1 MKVILKKAVV
11 VVTIGMMAMLQSC
24 SSNDDLDGYTP
35 TNFNVGG
42 KVEKGP
48 FVRGTAIQMQPLDA
62 DLDETG
68 ESFTSTITDNEGT
81 FTFGSKLLK
90 SPYVKLSAS
99 GYYFNEVTGELSK
112 GTLALNAVAN
122 LQNAADV
129 NLNILSHLKYQ
140 RVMDLVSKDGKS
152 FKEANNQAQEEVL
165 KTFGLEKYAKTD
177 VNHFSITSGTDEA
190 AALIAVSSLI
200 LYNRSEA
207 QITEYLSQLS
217 EEFAEDGNFSETTK
231 LQIRKDM
238 FSLES
243 KLPQIAENIKKRYQ
257 EMGKEV
263 AVKNLIY
270 YFDWD
275 GDGTA
280 GNEIAPEN
288 HPVSLEAN
296 NINVPM
302 EGGSYEVKVNT
313 TVPVY
318 LERPS
323 ISGDDISNLTP
334 VWGMEIYETG
344 SGSEP
349 SINYTKELNNNILK
363 VVVKAA
369 SFRKEQTAS
378 IPLYDGMGNVV
389 ASLSLTQQANPNA
402 EIIVP
407 RLGSEGI
414 SLVSDFMRSLSE
426 AVTLEAGINYCYTK
440 IINNPRLVAPSLVA
454 PISSSE
460 PNIRNCWI
468 DSYQALNMIA
478 RLYRADAM
486 YRAVYSPYLNVYR
499 DLCYYQL
506 LTWWGGVVVIPNTGF
521 DGYVDSYV
529 SRTSESG
536 ILQMLEEELLDAIK
550 DLDEKKCVA
559 FAINANDALFV
570 SKDVAR
576 ILLAKVYMY
585 QQKWAAASELLQQVV
600 DKNIYSMEKVPTKY
614 TSENKD
620 LILALNFS
628 NGSRASR
635 VNVDGSPEDVVP
647 IMTTTDVKLL
657 YAECEIHLGNNAKA
671 SKYISEVGNINGIS
685 GTNVSVEGIKQL
697 RKSLKLQDYFAFLK
711 RNGLAM
717 KELGLEKYQ
726 LLLPI
731 PQNEINANPNLTQ
744 NPGY

>member
-140 RVMDLVSKDGKS
+140 RVMDLVAKDGKL
-152 FKEANNQAQEEVL
+152 FKEANKQAQEEVL

-288 HPVSLEAN
+288 HPVSLETN

-323 ISGDDISNLTP
+323 ISGDDIIDNLTP

-349 SINYTKELNNNILK
+349 CINYTKDLNNNILK

-369 SFRKEQTAS
+369 SFRKEQAVS
-378 IPLYDGMGNVV
+378 IPLYDGMGNEV
-389 ASLSLTQQANPNA
+389 ARLNLTQQANPNA

-407 RLGSEGI
+407 RLGSDGI
-414 SLVSDFMRSLSE
+414 RCVSEFTKSLAK
-426 AVTLEAGINYCYTK
+426 AVTLEAQMNYRYTK
-440 IINNPRLVAPSLVA
+440 IINDPNFVA
-454 PISSSE
+454 PIRCNE
-460 PNIRNCWI
+460 QNIHNCWI
-468 DSYQALNMIA
+468 NSYQALNMIA
-478 RLYRADAM
+478 RMYKADAM

-499 DLCYYQL
+499 DLCYYQML
-506 LTWWGGVVVIPNTGF
+506 IWWGGVVVMPNAGF
-521 DGYVDSYV
+521 EGYADSYV
-529 SRTSESG
+529 PRTSESS
-536 ILQMLEEELLDAIK
+536 ILQMLEEELVDAIRN
-550 DLDEKKCVA
+550 LDEKKCVA
-559 FAINANDALFV
+559 FATNANDALFV

-585 QQKWAAASELLQQVV
+585 QQKWAAASNLLQQVV

-614 TSENKD
+614 TSESKD
-620 LILALNFS
+620 LILALKVGNE
-628 NGSRASR
+628 SRASR
-635 VNVDGSPEDVVP
+635 VNVDGSPEEVVP

-731 PQNEINANPNLTQ
+731 PQDEINANPSLNQ

>member
-140 RVMDLVSKDGKS
+140 RVMDLVAKDGKS

-275 GDGTA
+275 GDGTT

-323 ISGDDISNLTP
+323 FSEIENYPSVSVSGM
-334 VWGMEIYETG
+334 GIYETG

-369 SFRKEQTAS
+369 SFRKEQAVS

-426 AVTLEAGINYCYTK
+426 AVTLEAGINYRYTK
-440 IINNPRLVAPSLVA
+440 IINDPRFVA
-454 PISSSE
+454 PIRSSE
-460 PNIRNCWI
+460 PNIHNCWI

-499 DLCYYQL
+499 DLCYYQML
-506 LTWWGGVVVIPNTGF
+506 IWWGGVVVMPNAGF
-521 DGYVDSYV
+521 EGYADSYV
-529 SRTSESG
+529 SRTSESS
-536 ILQMLEEELLDAIK
+536 ILQMLEEELIEAIRN
-550 DLDEKKCVA
+550 LDEKKCVA
-559 FAINANDALFV
+559 FATNANDALFV

-585 QQKWAAASELLQQVV
+585 QQKWAAASDLLQKVV
-600 DKNIYSMEKVPTKY
+600 DKSIYPIEKVLTKY

-620 LILALNFS
+620 LILALKFGI
-628 NGSRASR
+628 GSRASR
-635 VNVDGSPEDVVP
+635 VNVDGSPEEVVP
-647 IMTTTDVKLL
+647 IMTTTDVMLL

-685 GTNVSVEGIKQL
+685 GTTVSVEGIKQL

-731 PQNEINANPNLTQ
+731 PQNELMVNPNLTQ

>member
-62 DLDETG
+62 DLDEIG

-122 LQNAADV
+122 LQNVADV
-129 NLNILSHLKYQ
+129 NLNILAHLKYQ
-140 RVMDLVSKDGKS
+140 RVMDLVAKDGKS

-280 GNEIAPEN
+280 GNEIAPGN
-288 HPVSLEAN
+288 HPVSLETN

-323 ISGDDISNLTP
+323 FSEIENYPSVSVSGT
-334 VWGMEIYETG
+334 EIYETG
-344 SGSEP
+344 SGNEP
-349 SINYTKELNNNILK
+349 CINYTKELNNNILK

-369 SFRKEQTAS
+369 SFRKEQAVS
-378 IPLYDGMGNVV
+378 IPLYDGMGNEV
-389 ASLSLTQQANPNA
+389 ACLNLTQQANPNA

-407 RLGSEGI
+407 RLGSVGI
-414 SLVSDFMRSLSE
+414 SLVSDFMSSLSE
-426 AVTLEAGINYCYTK
+426 AVNLEAGMNYRYTK
-440 IINNPRLVAPSLVA
+440 IINDFRFVA

-460 PNIRNCWI
+460 PNIRKCWN

-499 DLCYYQL
+499 DLCYYQML
-506 LTWWGGVVVIPNTGF
+506 IWWGGVVVMPNAGF
-521 DGYVDSYV
+521 EGYADSYV
-529 SRTSESG
+529 PRTSESS
-536 ILQMLEEELLDAIK
+536 ILQMLEEELVEAIRN
-550 DLDEKKCVA
+550 LDEKKCVA
-559 FAINANDALFV
+559 FATNANDALFV

-585 QQKWAAASELLQQVV
+585 QQKWAAASNLLQQVV

-614 TSENKD
+614 TSESKD
-620 LILALNFS
+620 LILALKVGNE
-628 NGSRASR
+628 SRASR
-635 VNVDGSPEDVVP
+635 VNVDGSPEEVVP

-657 YAECEIHLGNNAKA
+657 YAECEIHLGNNAKS
-671 SKYISEVGNINGIS
+671 SKYISEVDNVNGIS
-685 GTNVSVEGIKQL
+685 GTSVSVEGIKQL

-731 PQNEINANPNLTQ
+731 PQNGIDMNPNLTQ

>member
-1 MKVILKKAVV
+1 MKVFLKKAVV

-140 RVMDLVSKDGKS
+140 RVMDLVAKDGKS

-288 HPVSLEAN
+288 HPVSLETN

-323 ISGDDISNLTP
+323 IPGDDIYDNSTSVL
-334 VWGMEIYETG
+334 GMKIYETG

-349 SINYTKELNNNILK
+349 CINYSKELNNNILK

-369 SFRKEQTAS
+369 SFRKEQAVS

-389 ASLSLTQQANPNA
+389 ARLNLTQQANPNA

-407 RLGSEGI
+407 RLGSDGI

-440 IINNPRLVAPSLVA
+440 IINNPRLVAP
-454 PISSSE
+454 ISSFNENLINYWSNE
-460 PNIRNCWI
+460 Y
-468 DSYQALNMIA
+468 SSLNLIA
-478 RLYRADAM
+478 YLYRADSM

-499 DLCYYQL
+499 DMCYYQML
-506 LTWWGGVVVIPNTGF
+506 IWWGGVVVVPNAGF
-521 DGYVDSYV
+521 ESYADP
-529 SRTSESG
+529 SRTSESS
-536 ILQMLEEELLDAIK
+536 ILQMLEEELVEAIRN
-550 DLDEKKCVA
+550 LDEKKCVA
-559 FAINANDALFV
+559 FATNANDALFV

-585 QQKWAAASELLQQVV
+585 QQKWAAASNLLQKVV
-600 DKNIYSMEKVPTKY
+600 DKSIYPIEKVPTKY

-620 LILALNFS
+620 LILALMVGNE
-628 NGSRASR
+628 SRASR
-635 VNVDGSPEDVVP
+635 VYVDGSPEDVVP

-671 SKYISEVGNINGIS
+671 SKYISEVDNVNGIS
-685 GTNVSVEGIKQL
+685 GTSVSVEGINQL

-711 RNGLAM
+711 RNGLAI

-731 PQNEINANPNLTQ
+731 PQNEINMNPNMTQ

>member
-140 RVMDLVSKDGKS
+140 RVMDLVAKDGKS
-152 FKEANNQAQEEVL
+152 FKEANNKAQEEVL

-275 GDGTA
+275 GDGIA

-288 HPVSLEAN
+288 HPVSLETN

-323 ISGDDISNLTP
+323 FSEIENYPSVSVSGT
-334 VWGMEIYETG
+334 EIYETG
-344 SGSEP
+344 SGNEP
-349 SINYTKELNNNILK
+349 CINYTKELNNNILK

-369 SFRKEQTAS
+369 SFRKEQAVS
-378 IPLYDGMGNVV
+378 IPLYDGMGNEV
-389 ASLSLTQQANPNA
+389 ACLNLTQQANPNA

-407 RLGSEGI
+407 RLGSVGI

-426 AVTLEAGINYCYTK
+426 AVTREAGMNYRYTK
-440 IINNPRLVAPSLVA
+440 IINDPRFVA
-454 PISSSE
+454 PIRSSE
-460 PNIRNCWI
+460 TNIHNCWI

-559 FAINANDALFV
+559 FATNANDALFV

-585 QQKWAAASELLQQVV
+585 QQKWAAASNLLQQVV

-620 LILALNFS
+620 LILALKFGI
-628 NGSRASR
+628 GSRASR
-635 VNVDGSPEDVVP
+635 VNVDGSPEEVVP

-731 PQNEINANPNLTQ
+731 PENEIMANPNLTQ

>member
-140 RVMDLVSKDGKS
+140 RVMDLVAKDGKS

-270 YFDWD
+270 FFDWD

-288 HPVSLEAN
+288 HPVSLETN

-323 ISGDDISNLTP
+323 IPGDDIYDNSTSVL
-334 VWGMEIYETG
+334 GMKIYETG

-349 SINYTKELNNNILK
+349 CINNSKELNNNILK

-369 SFRKEQTAS
+369 SFRKEQAVS

-389 ASLSLTQQANPNA
+389 ARLNLTQQANPNA

-407 RLGSEGI
+407 RLGSDGI
-414 SLVSDFMRSLSE
+414 SCVSEFMKSLAN
-426 AVTLEAGINYCYTK
+426 AVTLEAQMNYRYTK
-440 IINNPRLVAPSLVA
+440 IINDPSFVA
-454 PISSSE
+454 PIRSSE
-460 PNIRNCWI
+460 SNIHNCYI
-468 DSYQALNMIA
+468 NSYQALNMIA

-499 DLCYYQL
+499 DMCYYQML
-506 LTWWGGVVVIPNTGF
+506 IWWGGVVVVPNAGF
-521 DGYVDSYV
+521 EGYADSYV
-529 SRTSESG
+529 PRTSESS
-536 ILQMLEEELLDAIK
+536 ILQMLEEELVEAIRN
-550 DLDEKKCVA
+550 LDEKKCVA
-559 FAINANDALFV
+559 FATNANDALFV

-585 QQKWAAASELLQQVV
+585 QQKWAAASNLLQQVV

-620 LILALNFS
+620 LILALKVGNE
-628 NGSRASR
+628 SRDSR
-635 VNVDGSPEDVVP
+635 VNVDGSPEKVVP

-671 SKYISEVGNINGIS
+671 SKYISEVDNVNGIS
-685 GTNVSVEGIKQL
+685 GTSVSVEGIKQL

-731 PQNEINANPNLTQ
+731 PQDEINANPSLNQ

>member
-140 RVMDLVSKDGKS
+140 RVMDLVAKDSKS

-288 HPVSLEAN
+288 HPVSLETN

-323 ISGDDISNLTP
+323 FSEIENYPSVSVSGT
-334 VWGMEIYETG
+334 EIYETG
-344 SGSEP
+344 SGNEP
-349 SINYTKELNNNILK
+349 CINYTKELNNNILK

-369 SFRKEQTAS
+369 SFRKEQAVS
-378 IPLYDGMGNVV
+378 IPLYDGMGNEV
-389 ASLSLTQQANPNA
+389 ARLNLTQQANPNA

-414 SLVSDFMRSLSE
+414 RCVSEFTKSLAK
-426 AVTLEAGINYCYTK
+426 AVTLEAQMNYRYTK
-440 IINNPRLVAPSLVA
+440 IINDPNFVA
-454 PISSSE
+454 PIRCNE
-460 PNIRNCWI
+460 QNIHNCWI
-468 DSYQALNMIA
+468 NSYQALNMIA
-478 RLYRADAM
+478 RMYKADAM

-499 DLCYYQL
+499 DLCYYQML
-506 LTWWGGVVVIPNTGF
+506 IWWGGVVVMPNAGF
-521 DGYVDSYV
+521 EGYADSYV
-529 SRTSESG
+529 PRTSESS
-536 ILQMLEEELLDAIK
+536 ILQMLEEELVDAIK
-550 DLDEKKCVA
+550 DLDEKKSVA
-559 FAINANDALFV
+559 FATNANDALFV

-585 QQKWAAASELLQQVV
+585 QQKWAAASNLLQQVV
-600 DKNIYSMEKVPTKY
+600 DKNIYSMEKVTTKY

-620 LILALNFS
+620 LILALKFG
-628 NGSRASR
+628 NGSRVSR

-717 KELGLEKYQ
+717 KKLGLEKYQ

-731 PQNEINANPNLTQ
+731 PENEIMANPNLTQ

>member
-62 DLDETG
+62 ELDETG

-140 RVMDLVSKDGKS
+140 RVMDLVAKDGKS

-288 HPVSLEAN
+288 HPVRLETN

-323 ISGDDISNLTP
+323 IPGDDIYDNSTS
-334 VWGMEIYETG
+334 VSGMEIYETG
-344 SGSEP
+344 SELC
-349 SINYTKELNNNILK
+349 INYTKELNNNILK

-369 SFRKEQTAS
+369 SFRKEQAVS

-389 ASLSLTQQANPNA
+389 ASLNLTQQANPNA

-407 RLGSEGI
+407 RLGSDGI
-414 SLVSDFMRSLSE
+414 RLVSGLMERLAN
-426 AVTLEAGINYCYTK
+426 AVTLEAQMNYRYTK
-440 IINNPRLVAPSLVA
+440 IINDPHFVA

-460 PNIRNCWI
+460 PNINNCWRY
-468 DSYQALNMIA
+468 SYQALNRIA
-478 RLYRADAM
+478 MLYRADAM

-499 DLCYYQL
+499 DLCYYQML
-506 LTWWGGVVVIPNTGF
+506 IWWGGVVVVPNAGF
-521 DGYVDSYV
+521 ESYADP
-529 SRTSESG
+529 SRTSESS
-536 ILQMLEEELLDAIK
+536 ILQMLEEELVEAIRN
-550 DLDEKKCVA
+550 LDEKKCVA
-559 FAINANDALFV
+559 FATNANDALFV

-585 QQKWAAASELLQQVV
+585 QQKWAAASNLLQKVV
-600 DKNIYSMEKVPTKY
+600 DKSIYPIEKVPTKY

-620 LILALNFS
+620 LILALMVGNE
-628 NGSRASR
+628 SRASR
-635 VNVDGSPEDVVP
+635 VYVDGSPEDVVP

-671 SKYISEVGNINGIS
+671 SKYISEVDNVNGIS
-685 GTNVSVEGIKQL
+685 GTSVSVEGIKQL

-711 RNGLAM
+711 RNGLAI

-731 PQNEINANPNLTQ
+731 PQNEINMNPNMTQ

>member
-1 MKVILKKAVV
+1 
-11 VVTIGMMAMLQSC
+11 
-24 SSNDDLDGYTP
+24 
-35 TNFNVGG
+35 
-42 KVEKGP
+42 
-48 FVRGTAIQMQPLDA
+48 MQPLDA

-140 RVMDLVSKDGKS
+140 RVMDLVAKDGKS

-288 HPVSLEAN
+288 HPVSLETN

-323 ISGDDISNLTP
+323 IPSDDKYDNLTSVP
-334 VWGMEIYETG
+334 GMGIYETG

-349 SINYTKELNNNILK
+349 CINYTKELNNNILK

-369 SFRKEQTAS
+369 SFRKEQAVS

-389 ASLSLTQQANPNA
+389 ASLNLTQQANPNA
-402 EIIVP
+402 GIIVP
-407 RLGSEGI
+407 RLGSDGI
-414 SLVSDFMRSLSE
+414 SCVFGFMESLAN
-426 AVTLEAGINYCYTK
+426 AVTLEAQMNYRYTK
-440 IINNPRLVAPSLVA
+440 IINDPSFVA
-454 PISSSE
+454 PIRSSE
-460 PNIRNCWI
+460 SNIHDCWI
-468 DSYQALNMIA
+468 NSYQALNRIA
-478 RLYRADAM
+478 SLYRADAM

-499 DLCYYQL
+499 DLCYYQML
-506 LTWWGGVVVIPNTGF
+506 IWWGGVVVMPNAGF
-521 DGYVDSYV
+521 GSYADP
-529 SRTSESG
+529 SRTSESS
-536 ILQMLEEELLDAIK
+536 ILQMLEEELVEAIRN
-550 DLDEKKCVA
+550 LDEKKCVA
-559 FAINANDALFV
+559 FATNANDALFV

-585 QQKWAAASELLQQVV
+585 QQKWAAASDLLQKVV

-614 TSENKD
+614 TSESKD
-620 LILALNFS
+620 LILALMFGI
-628 NGSRASR
+628 GSRASR
-635 VNVDGSPEDVVP
+635 VNVDGSPEEVVP

-657 YAECEIHLGNNAKA
+657 YAECQIHLGNNAKA
-671 SKYISEVGNINGIS
+671 SKYISEVSNINGIS

-731 PQNEINANPNLTQ
+731 PQNEIDMNPNFTQ

>member
-140 RVMDLVSKDGKS
+140 RVMDLVAKDGKS

-243 KLPQIAENIKKRYQ
+243 KLPQIAENTKKRYQ

-270 YFDWD
+270 FFDWD

-288 HPVSLEAN
+288 HPVSLETN

-323 ISGDDISNLTP
+323 ISEIENYPSVSVSGT
-334 VWGMEIYETG
+334 EIYETG
-344 SGSEP
+344 SGNEP
-349 SINYTKELNNNILK
+349 CINYTKELNNNILK

-369 SFRKEQTAS
+369 SFRKEQAVS
-378 IPLYDGMGNVV
+378 IPLYDGMGNEV
-389 ASLSLTQQANPNA
+389 ACLNLTQQANPNA

-407 RLGSEGI
+407 RLGSVGI

-426 AVTLEAGINYCYTK
+426 AVTLEAGMNYRYTK
-440 IINNPRLVAPSLVA
+440 IINDSRFVA
-454 PISSSE
+454 PIRSSE
-460 PNIRNCWI
+460 PNIHNCWI
-468 DSYQALNMIA
+468 NSYQALNMIA
-478 RLYRADAM
+478 RLYRVDSM

-499 DLCYYQL
+499 DLCYYQM
-506 LTWWGGVVVIPNTGF
+506 LTWWGGVVVIPNIGF

-559 FAINANDALFV
+559 FATNANDALFV

-585 QQKWAAASELLQQVV
+585 QQKWAAASNLLQQVV

-620 LILALNFS
+620 LILALKFGI
-628 NGSRASR
+628 GSRASR
-635 VNVDGSPEDVVP
+635 VNVDGSPEEVVP

-731 PQNEINANPNLTQ
+731 PQNELMGNSNLNQ

>member
-140 RVMDLVSKDGKS
+140 RVMDLVAKDGKS

-288 HPVSLEAN
+288 HPVSLETN

-323 ISGDDISNLTP
+323 FSEIENYPSVSVSGT
-334 VWGMEIYETG
+334 EIYETG
-344 SGSEP
+344 SGSVP
-349 SINYTKELNNNILK
+349 SINYTKELKNNILK

-369 SFRKEQTAS
+369 SFRKEQAVS

-389 ASLSLTQQANPNA
+389 ARLNLTQQANPNA

-407 RLGSEGI
+407 RLGSDGI
-414 SLVSDFMRSLSE
+414 SCVSEFMKSLSD
-426 AVTLEAGINYCYTK
+426 AVTVEAQMNYRYTK
-440 IINNPRLVAPSLVA
+440 IINDSRFVA
-454 PISSSE
+454 PIRSSE
-460 PNIRNCWI
+460 PNIHNCWI
-468 DSYQALNMIA
+468 NSYQALNMIA

-499 DLCYYQL
+499 DMCYYQML
-506 LTWWGGVVVIPNTGF
+506 IWWGGVVVVPNAGF
-521 DGYVDSYV
+521 ESYADP
-529 SRTSESG
+529 SRTSESS
-536 ILQMLEEELLDAIK
+536 ILQMLEEELVEAIRN
-550 DLDEKKCVA
+550 LDEKKCVA
-559 FAINANDALFV
+559 FATNANDALFV

-585 QQKWAAASELLQQVV
+585 QQKWAAASNLLQKVV
-600 DKNIYSMEKVPTKY
+600 DKSIYPIEKVPTKY

-620 LILALNFS
+620 LILALMVGNE
-628 NGSRASR
+628 SRASR
-635 VNVDGSPEDVVP
+635 VYVDGSPEDVVP

-671 SKYISEVGNINGIS
+671 SKYISEVDNVNGIS
-685 GTNVSVEGIKQL
+685 GTSVSVEGIKQL

-711 RNGLAM
+711 RNGLAI

-731 PQNEINANPNLTQ
+731 PENAIDMNPNLTQ

>member
-62 DLDETG
+62 ELDETG

-140 RVMDLVSKDGKS
+140 RVMDLVAKDGKS

-288 HPVSLEAN
+288 HPVRLETN

-323 ISGDDISNLTP
+323 IPGDDIYDNSTS
-334 VWGMEIYETG
+334 VSGMEIYETG
-344 SGSEP
+344 SEP
-349 SINYTKELNNNILK
+349 CINYTKELNNNILK

-369 SFRKEQTAS
+369 SFRKEQAVS

-389 ASLSLTQQANPNA
+389 ASLNLTQQANPNA

-407 RLGSEGI
+407 RLGSDGI
-414 SLVSDFMRSLSE
+414 RLVSGLMERLAN
-426 AVTLEAGINYCYTK
+426 AVTLEAQMNYRYTK
-440 IINNPRLVAPSLVA
+440 IINDPHFVA

-460 PNIRNCWI
+460 PNINNCWRY
-468 DSYQALNMIA
+468 SYQALNRIA
-478 RLYRADAM
+478 MLYRADAM

-499 DLCYYQL
+499 DLCYYQML
-506 LTWWGGVVVIPNTGF
+506 IWWGGVVVVPNAGF
-521 DGYVDSYV
+521 ESYADP
-529 SRTSESG
+529 SRTSESS
-536 ILQMLEEELLDAIK
+536 ILQMLEEELVEAIRN
-550 DLDEKKCVA
+550 LDEKKCVA
-559 FAINANDALFV
+559 FATNANDALFV

-585 QQKWAAASELLQQVV
+585 QQKWAAASNLLQKVV
-600 DKNIYSMEKVPTKY
+600 DKSIYPIEKVPTKY

-620 LILALNFS
+620 LILALMVGNE
-628 NGSRASR
+628 SRASR
-635 VNVDGSPEDVVP
+635 VYVDGSPEDVVP

-731 PQNEINANPNLTQ
+731 PQNGIDMNPNLTQ

>member
-140 RVMDLVSKDGKS
+140 RVMDLVAKDSKS

-165 KTFGLEKYAKTD
+165 KTFDLEKYAKTD

-288 HPVSLEAN
+288 HPVSLETN

-323 ISGDDISNLTP
+323 FSEIENYPSVSVSRT
-334 VWGMEIYETG
+334 EIYETG
-344 SGSEP
+344 SGNEP
-349 SINYTKELNNNILK
+349 CINYTKELNNNILK

-369 SFRKEQTAS
+369 SFRKEQAVS
-378 IPLYDGMGNVV
+378 IPLYDGMGNEV
-389 ASLSLTQQANPNA
+389 ARLNLTQQANPNA

-414 SLVSDFMRSLSE
+414 RCVSEFTKSLAK
-426 AVTLEAGINYCYTK
+426 AVTLEAQMNYRYTK
-440 IINNPRLVAPSLVA
+440 IINDPNFVA
-454 PISSSE
+454 PIRCNE
-460 PNIRNCWI
+460 QNIHNCWI
-468 DSYQALNMIA
+468 NSYQALNMIA
-478 RLYRADAM
+478 RMYKADAM

-499 DLCYYQL
+499 DLCYYQML
-506 LTWWGGVVVIPNTGF
+506 IWWGGVVVMPNAGF
-521 DGYVDSYV
+521 EGYADSYV
-529 SRTSESG
+529 PRTSESS
-536 ILQMLEEELLDAIK
+536 ILQMLEEELVDAIK
-550 DLDEKKCVA
+550 DLDEKKSVA
-559 FAINANDALFV
+559 FATNANDALFV

-585 QQKWAAASELLQQVV
+585 QQKWAAASNLLQQVV
-600 DKNIYSMEKVPTKY
+600 DKNIYSMEKVTTKY

-620 LILALNFS
+620 LILALKFG
-628 NGSRASR
+628 NGSRVSR

-717 KELGLEKYQ
+717 KKLGLEKYQ

-731 PQNEINANPNLTQ
+731 PENEIMANPNLTQ

>member
-140 RVMDLVSKDGKS
+140 RVMDLVAKDGKS

-165 KTFGLEKYAKTD
+165 KTFGLEKYAKID

-231 LQIRKDM
+231 QQIRKDM

-288 HPVSLEAN
+288 HPVSLETN

-323 ISGDDISNLTP
+323 ISGDDIIDNLTP
-334 VWGMEIYETG
+334 VWGMGIYETG

-407 RLGSEGI
+407 RLGSDGI
-414 SLVSDFMRSLSE
+414 SCVSEFMKSLSD
-426 AVTLEAGINYCYTK
+426 AVTVEAQMNYRYTK
-440 IINNPRLVAPSLVA
+440 IINDPSFVA

-559 FAINANDALFV
+559 FATNANDALFV

-585 QQKWAAASELLQQVV
+585 QQKWAAASNLLQQVV
-600 DKNIYSMEKVPTKY
+600 DKNIYSMEKVTTKY

-620 LILALNFS
+620 LILALKFG
-628 NGSRASR
+628 NGSRVSR

-731 PQNEINANPNLTQ
+731 PENEIIVNPNLTQ

>member
-48 FVRGTAIQMQPLDA
+48 FVRGTTIQMQPLDA

-140 RVMDLVSKDGKS
+140 RVMDLVAKDGKS

-270 YFDWD
+270 FFDWD

-288 HPVSLEAN
+288 HPVSLETN

-323 ISGDDISNLTP
+323 IPGDDIYDNSTSVL
-334 VWGMEIYETG
+334 GMKIYETG

-349 SINYTKELNNNILK
+349 CINYSKELNNNILK

-369 SFRKEQTAS
+369 SFRKEQAVS

-389 ASLSLTQQANPNA
+389 ARLNLTQQANPNA

-407 RLGSEGI
+407 RLGSDGI

-426 AVTLEAGINYCYTK
+426 TVTLEAGINYCYTK
-440 IINNPRLVAPSLVA
+440 IINNPRLVAP
-454 PISSSE
+454 ISSFNENLINYWSNE
-460 PNIRNCWI
+460 Y
-468 DSYQALNMIA
+468 SSLNLIA
-478 RLYRADAM
+478 YLYRADSM

-499 DLCYYQL
+499 DMCYYQML
-506 LTWWGGVVVIPNTGF
+506 IWWGGVVVVPNAGF
-521 DGYVDSYV
+521 ESYADP
-529 SRTSESG
+529 SRTSESS
-536 ILQMLEEELLDAIK
+536 ILQMLEEELVEAIRN
-550 DLDEKKCVA
+550 LDEKKCVA
-559 FAINANDALFV
+559 FATNANDALFV

-585 QQKWAAASELLQQVV
+585 QQKWAAASNLLQKVV
-600 DKNIYSMEKVPTKY
+600 DKSIYPIEKVPTKY

-620 LILALNFS
+620 LILALMVGNE
-628 NGSRASR
+628 SRASR
-635 VNVDGSPEDVVP
+635 VYVDGSPEDVVP

-671 SKYISEVGNINGIS
+671 SKYISEVDNVNGIS
-685 GTNVSVEGIKQL
+685 GTSVSVEGINQL

-711 RNGLAM
+711 RNGLAI

-731 PQNEINANPNLTQ
+731 PQNEINMNPNMTQ

>member
-217 EEFAEDGNFSETTK
+217 EEFADDGNFSETTK

-323 ISGDDISNLTP
+323 FSEIENYPSVSVSGM
-334 VWGMEIYETG
+334 GIYETG

-369 SFRKEQTAS
+369 SFRKEQAVS

-426 AVTLEAGINYCYTK
+426 AVTLEAGINYRYTK
-440 IINNPRLVAPSLVA
+440 IINDPRFVA
-454 PISSSE
+454 PIRSSE
-460 PNIRNCWI
+460 PNIHNCWI

-499 DLCYYQL
+499 DLCYYQML
-506 LTWWGGVVVIPNTGF
+506 IWWGGVVVMPNAGF
-521 DGYVDSYV
+521 EGYADSYV
-529 SRTSESG
+529 PRTSESS
-536 ILQMLEEELLDAIK
+536 ILQMLEEELVEAIRN
-550 DLDEKKCVA
+550 LDEKKCVA
-559 FAINANDALFV
+559 FATNANDALFV

-585 QQKWAAASELLQQVV
+585 QQKWAAASDLLQQVV
-600 DKNIYSMEKVPTKY
+600 DKKIYSMEKVPTKY

-620 LILALNFS
+620 LILALMFG

-657 YAECEIHLGNNAKA
+657 YAECEFHLGNNAKA

-685 GTNVSVEGIKQL
+685 GTTVSVEGIKQL

-731 PQNEINANPNLTQ
+731 PQNELMVNPNLTQ

>member
-1 MKVILKKAVV
+1 
-11 VVTIGMMAMLQSC
+11 
-24 SSNDDLDGYTP
+24 
-35 TNFNVGG
+35 
-42 KVEKGP
+42 
-48 FVRGTAIQMQPLDA
+48 MQPLDA

-140 RVMDLVSKDGKS
+140 RVMDLVAKDGKS

-288 HPVSLEAN
+288 HPVSLETN

-323 ISGDDISNLTP
+323 IPGDDIYDNSTSVL
-334 VWGMEIYETG
+334 GMKIYETG
-344 SGSEP
+344 SEP
-349 SINYTKELNNNILK
+349 CINYSKELNNNILK

-369 SFRKEQTAS
+369 SFRKEQAVS

-389 ASLSLTQQANPNA
+389 ARLNLTQQANPNA

-407 RLGSEGI
+407 RLGSDGI

-426 AVTLEAGINYCYTK
+426 TVTLEAGINYCYTK
-440 IINNPRLVAPSLVA
+440 IINNPRLVAP
-454 PISSSE
+454 ISSFNENLINYWSNE
-460 PNIRNCWI
+460 Y
-468 DSYQALNMIA
+468 SSLNLIA
-478 RLYRADAM
+478 YLYRADSM

-499 DLCYYQL
+499 DMCYYQML
-506 LTWWGGVVVIPNTGF
+506 IWWGGVVVVPNAGF
-521 DGYVDSYV
+521 ESYADP
-529 SRTSESG
+529 SRTSESS
-536 ILQMLEEELLDAIK
+536 ILQMLEEELVEAIRN
-550 DLDEKKCVA
+550 LDEKKCVA
-559 FAINANDALFV
+559 FATNANDALFV

-585 QQKWAAASELLQQVV
+585 QQKWAAASNLLQKVV
-600 DKNIYSMEKVPTKY
+600 DKSIYPIEKVPTKY

-620 LILALNFS
+620 LILALMVGNE
-628 NGSRASR
+628 SRASR
-635 VNVDGSPEDVVP
+635 VYVDGSPEDVVP

-671 SKYISEVGNINGIS
+671 SKYISEVDNVNGIS
-685 GTNVSVEGIKQL
+685 GTSVSVEGINQL

-711 RNGLAM
+711 RNGLAI

-731 PQNEINANPNLTQ
+731 PQNEINMNPNMTQ

>member
-11 VVTIGMMAMLQSC
+11 IVTIGMMAMLQSC

-140 RVMDLVSKDGKS
+140 RVMDLVAKDGKS

-323 ISGDDISNLTP
+323 FSEIENYPSVSVSGM
-334 VWGMEIYETG
+334 GIYETG

-369 SFRKEQTAS
+369 SFRKEQAVS

-426 AVTLEAGINYCYTK
+426 AVTLEAGINYRYTK
-440 IINNPRLVAPSLVA
+440 IINDPRFVA
-454 PISSSE
+454 PIRSSE
-460 PNIRNCWI
+460 PNIHNCWI

-499 DLCYYQL
+499 DLCYYQML
-506 LTWWGGVVVIPNTGF
+506 IWWGGVVVMPNAGF
-521 DGYVDSYV
+521 EGYADSYV
-529 SRTSESG
+529 SRTSESS
-536 ILQMLEEELLDAIK
+536 ILQMLEEELIEAIRN
-550 DLDEKKCVA
+550 LDEKKCVA
-559 FAINANDALFV
+559 FATNANDALFV

-585 QQKWAAASELLQQVV
+585 QQKWAAASDLLQKVV
-600 DKNIYSMEKVPTKY
+600 DKSIYPIEKVLTKY

-620 LILALNFS
+620 LILALKFGI
-628 NGSRASR
+628 GSRASR
-635 VNVDGSPEDVVP
+635 VNVDGSPEEVVP
-647 IMTTTDVKLL
+647 IMTTTDVMLL

-685 GTNVSVEGIKQL
+685 GTTVSVEGIKQL

-731 PQNEINANPNLTQ
+731 PQNELMVNPNLTQ

>member
-35 TNFNVGG
+35 AIFNVGG

-288 HPVSLEAN
+288 HPVSLETN

-313 TVPVY
+313 TVLVY

-323 ISGDDISNLTP
+323 IPGDDIYDNSTS
-334 VWGMEIYETG
+334 VSGMGIYETG

-349 SINYTKELNNNILK
+349 CINYTKELNNNILK

-369 SFRKEQTAS
+369 SFRKEQAVS

-389 ASLSLTQQANPNA
+389 ASLNLTQQANPNA

-407 RLGSEGI
+407 RLGSDGI

-440 IINNPRLVAPSLVA
+440 IINNPRLVAP
-454 PISSSE
+454 ISSFNENLINYWSNE
-460 PNIRNCWI
+460 Y
-468 DSYQALNMIA
+468 SSLNLIA
-478 RLYRADAM
+478 YLYRADSM

-499 DLCYYQL
+499 DMCYYQML
-506 LTWWGGVVVIPNTGF
+506 IWWGGVVVVPNAGF
-521 DGYVDSYV
+521 ESYADP
-529 SRTSESG
+529 SRTSESS
-536 ILQMLEEELLDAIK
+536 ILQMLEEELVEAIRN
-550 DLDEKKCVA
+550 LDEKKCVA
-559 FAINANDALFV
+559 FATNANDALFV

-585 QQKWAAASELLQQVV
+585 QQKWAAASNLLQKVV
-600 DKNIYSMEKVPTKY
+600 DKSIYPIEKVPTKY

-620 LILALNFS
+620 LILALMVGNE
-628 NGSRASR
+628 SRASR
-635 VNVDGSPEDVVP
+635 VYVDGSPEDVVP

-671 SKYISEVGNINGIS
+671 SKYISEVDNVNGIS
-685 GTNVSVEGIKQL
+685 GTSVSVEGIKQL

-711 RNGLAM
+711 RNGLAI

-731 PQNEINANPNLTQ
+731 PQNEINMNPNMTQ

>member
-140 RVMDLVSKDGKS
+140 RVMDLVAKDGKS

-288 HPVSLEAN
+288 HPVSLETN

-323 ISGDDISNLTP
+323 IPGDDLYDNSTSVL
-334 VWGMEIYETG
+334 GMKIYETG

-349 SINYTKELNNNILK
+349 CINYSKELNNNILK

-369 SFRKEQTAS
+369 SFRKEQAVS

-389 ASLSLTQQANPNA
+389 ARLNLTQQANPNA

-407 RLGSEGI
+407 RLGSDGI

-440 IINNPRLVAPSLVA
+440 IINNPRLVAP
-454 PISSSE
+454 ISSFNENLINYWSNE
-460 PNIRNCWI
+460 Y
-468 DSYQALNMIA
+468 SSLNLIA
-478 RLYRADAM
+478 YLYRADSM

-499 DLCYYQL
+499 DMCYYQML
-506 LTWWGGVVVIPNTGF
+506 IWWGGVVVVPNAGF
-521 DGYVDSYV
+521 ESYADP
-529 SRTSESG
+529 SRTSESS
-536 ILQMLEEELLDAIK
+536 ILQMLEEELVEAIRN
-550 DLDEKKCVA
+550 LDEKKCVA
-559 FAINANDALFV
+559 FATNANDALFV

-585 QQKWAAASELLQQVV
+585 QQKWAAASNLLQKVV
-600 DKNIYSMEKVPTKY
+600 DKSIYPIEKVPTKY

-620 LILALNFS
+620 LILALMVGNE
-628 NGSRASR
+628 SRASR
-635 VNVDGSPEDVVP
+635 VYVDGSSEDVVP

-671 SKYISEVGNINGIS
+671 SKYISEVDNVNGIS
-685 GTNVSVEGIKQL
+685 GTSVSVEGIKQL

-711 RNGLAM
+711 RNGLAI

-731 PQNEINANPNLTQ
+731 PQNEINMNPNMTQ

>member
-68 ESFTSTITDNEGT
+68 ESFTSTIADNEGT

-140 RVMDLVSKDGKS
+140 RVMDLVAKDGKS

-165 KTFGLEKYAKTD
+165 KTFGLNKYAKTD

-288 HPVSLEAN
+288 HPVSLETN

-323 ISGDDISNLTP
+323 IPGDDIYDNSTSVL
-334 VWGMEIYETG
+334 GMKIYETG

-349 SINYTKELNNNILK
+349 CINYTKELNNNILK

-369 SFRKEQTAS
+369 SFRKEQAVS

-389 ASLSLTQQANPNA
+389 ARLNLTQQANPNA

-407 RLGSEGI
+407 RLGSDGI
-414 SLVSDFMRSLSE
+414 SCVSEFMKSLAN
-426 AVTLEAGINYCYTK
+426 AVTLEAQMNYRYTK
-440 IINNPRLVAPSLVA
+440 IINDPSFVA
-454 PISSSE
+454 PIRSSE
-460 PNIRNCWI
+460 SNIHNCYI
-468 DSYQALNMIA
+468 NSYQALNMIA
-478 RLYRADAM
+478 RLYRADSM

-499 DLCYYQL
+499 DMCYYQML
-506 LTWWGGVVVIPNTGF
+506 IWWGGVVVVPNAGF
-521 DGYVDSYV
+521 EGYADSYV
-529 SRTSESG
+529 PRTSESS
-536 ILQMLEEELLDAIK
+536 ILQMLEEELVEAIRN
-550 DLDEKKCVA
+550 LDEKKCVA
-559 FAINANDALFV
+559 FATNANDALFV

-585 QQKWAAASELLQQVV
+585 QQKWAAASNLLQKVV
-600 DKNIYSMEKVPTKY
+600 DKSIYPIEKVPTKY

-620 LILALNFS
+620 LILALMVGNE
-628 NGSRASR
+628 SRASR
-635 VNVDGSPEDVVP
+635 VYVDGSSEDVVP

-671 SKYISEVGNINGIS
+671 SKYISEVDNVNGIS
-685 GTNVSVEGIKQL
+685 GTSVSVEGIKQL

-731 PQNEINANPNLTQ
+731 PQDEINANPSLNQ

>member
-62 DLDETG
+62 ELDETG

-140 RVMDLVSKDGKS
+140 RVLDLVAKDGKS

-280 GNEIAPEN
+280 GNEIAPET
-288 HPVSLEAN
+288 HPVSLETN

-323 ISGDDISNLTP
+323 FSEIENYPSVSVSGT
-334 VWGMEIYETG
+334 EIYETG
-344 SGSEP
+344 SGNEP
-349 SINYTKELNNNILK
+349 CINYTKELNNNILK

-369 SFRKEQTAS
+369 SFRKEQAVS

-389 ASLSLTQQANPNA
+389 ARLNLTQQANPNA

-414 SLVSDFMRSLSE
+414 SCVSEFMKSLANAVPRE
-426 AVTLEAGINYCYTK
+426 AQMNYRYTK
-440 IINNPRLVAPSLVA
+440 IINDSRFVA
-454 PISSSE
+454 PIRSSE
-460 PNIRNCWI
+460 PNIRKCWN

-478 RLYRADAM
+478 RLYRADTM

-499 DLCYYQL
+499 DLCYYQML
-506 LTWWGGVVVIPNTGF
+506 IWWGGVVVIPNAGF
-521 DGYVDSYV
+521 EGYADSYV
-529 SRTSESG
+529 PRTSESS
-536 ILQMLEEELLDAIK
+536 ILQMLEEELVEAIRN
-550 DLDEKKCVA
+550 LDEKKCVA
-559 FAINANDALFV
+559 FATNANDALFV

-585 QQKWAAASELLQQVV
+585 QQKWAAASNLLQQVV
-600 DKNIYSMEKVPTKY
+600 DKNIYPMEKVPTKY

-620 LILALNFS
+620 LILALKFGNE
-628 NGSRASR
+628 SRASR
-635 VNVDGSPEDVVP
+635 VYVDGSPEKVVP

-657 YAECEIHLGNNAKA
+657 YAECQIHLGNNAKA

-731 PQNEINANPNLTQ
+731 PQNEINANPSLNQ

>member
-11 VVTIGMMAMLQSC
+11 VVTLGMMAMLQSC

-140 RVMDLVSKDGKS
+140 RVMDLVAKDGKS

-288 HPVSLEAN
+288 HPVSLETN

-323 ISGDDISNLTP
+323 IPSDDKYDNLTSVP
-334 VWGMEIYETG
+334 GMGIYETG

-349 SINYTKELNNNILK
+349 CINYTKELNNNILK

-369 SFRKEQTAS
+369 SFRKEQAVS

-389 ASLSLTQQANPNA
+389 ASLNLTQQANPNA
-402 EIIVP
+402 GIIVP
-407 RLGSEGI
+407 RLGSDGI
-414 SLVSDFMRSLSE
+414 SCVFGFMESLAN
-426 AVTLEAGINYCYTK
+426 AVTLEAQMNYRYTK
-440 IINNPRLVAPSLVA
+440 IINDPSFVA
-454 PISSSE
+454 PIRSSE
-460 PNIRNCWI
+460 SNIHDCWI
-468 DSYQALNMIA
+468 NSYQALNRIA
-478 RLYRADAM
+478 SLYRADAM

-499 DLCYYQL
+499 DLCYYQML
-506 LTWWGGVVVIPNTGF
+506 IWWGGVVVMPNAGF
-521 DGYVDSYV
+521 GSCADP
-529 SRTSESG
+529 SRTSESS
-536 ILQMLEEELLDAIK
+536 ILQMLEEELVEAIRN
-550 DLDEKKCVA
+550 LDEKKCVA
-559 FAINANDALFV
+559 FATNANDALFV

-585 QQKWAAASELLQQVV
+585 QQKWAAASVLLQKVV

-614 TSENKD
+614 TSESKD
-620 LILALNFS
+620 LILALMFGI
-628 NGSRASR
+628 GSRASR
-635 VNVDGSPEDVVP
+635 VNVDGSPEKVVP

-731 PQNEINANPNLTQ
+731 PQNGIDMNPNLTQ

>member
-62 DLDETG
+62 ELDETG

-140 RVMDLVSKDGKS
+140 RVMDLVAKDGKS

-288 HPVSLEAN
+288 HPVRLETN

-323 ISGDDISNLTP
+323 IPGDDIYDNSTS
-334 VWGMEIYETG
+334 VSGMEIYETG
-344 SGSEP
+344 SEP
-349 SINYTKELNNNILK
+349 CINYTKELNNNILK

-369 SFRKEQTAS
+369 SFRKEQAVS

-389 ASLSLTQQANPNA
+389 ASLNLTQQANPNA

-407 RLGSEGI
+407 RLGSDGI
-414 SLVSDFMRSLSE
+414 RLVSGLMERLAN
-426 AVTLEAGINYCYTK
+426 AVTLEAQMNYRYTK
-440 IINNPRLVAPSLVA
+440 IINDPHFVA

-460 PNIRNCWI
+460 PNINNCWRY
-468 DSYQALNMIA
+468 SYQALNRIA
-478 RLYRADAM
+478 MLYRADAM

-499 DLCYYQL
+499 DLCYYQML
-506 LTWWGGVVVIPNTGF
+506 IWWGGVVVVPNAGF
-521 DGYVDSYV
+521 ESYADP
-529 SRTSESG
+529 SRTSESS
-536 ILQMLEEELLDAIK
+536 ILQMLEEELVEAIRN
-550 DLDEKKCVA
+550 LDEKKCVA
-559 FAINANDALFV
+559 FATNANDALFV

-585 QQKWAAASELLQQVV
+585 QQKWAAASNLLQKVV
-600 DKNIYSMEKVPTKY
+600 DKSIYPIEKVPTKY

-620 LILALNFS
+620 LILALMVGNE
-628 NGSRASR
+628 SRASR
-635 VNVDGSPEDVVP
+635 VYVDGSPEDVVP

-731 PQNEINANPNLTQ
+731 PQNELMGNPNLNQ

>member
-1 MKVILKKAVV
+1 M
-11 VVTIGMMAMLQSC
+11 
-24 SSNDDLDGYTP
+24 
-35 TNFNVGG
+35 
-42 KVEKGP
+42 
-48 FVRGTAIQMQPLDA
+48 
-62 DLDETG
+62 
-68 ESFTSTITDNEGT
+68 
-81 FTFGSKLLK
+81 LK

-140 RVMDLVSKDGKS
+140 RVMDLVAKDGKS

-288 HPVSLEAN
+288 HPVRLETN

-323 ISGDDISNLTP
+323 IPGDDIYDNSTS
-334 VWGMEIYETG
+334 VSGMEIYETG
-344 SGSEP
+344 SEP
-349 SINYTKELNNNILK
+349 CINYTKELNNNILK

-369 SFRKEQTAS
+369 SFRKEQAVS

-389 ASLSLTQQANPNA
+389 ASLNLTQQANPNA

-407 RLGSEGI
+407 RLGSDGI
-414 SLVSDFMRSLSE
+414 RLVSGLMERLAN
-426 AVTLEAGINYCYTK
+426 AVTLEAQMNYRYTK
-440 IINNPRLVAPSLVA
+440 IINDPHFVA

-460 PNIRNCWI
+460 PNINNCWRY
-468 DSYQALNMIA
+468 SYQALNRIA
-478 RLYRADAM
+478 MLYRADAM

-499 DLCYYQL
+499 DLCYYQML
-506 LTWWGGVVVIPNTGF
+506 IWWGGVVVVPNAGF
-521 DGYVDSYV
+521 ESYADP
-529 SRTSESG
+529 SRTSESS
-536 ILQMLEEELLDAIK
+536 ILQMLEEELVEAIRN
-550 DLDEKKCVA
+550 LDEKKCVA
-559 FAINANDALFV
+559 FATNANDALFV

-585 QQKWAAASELLQQVV
+585 QQKWAAASNLLQKVV
-600 DKNIYSMEKVPTKY
+600 DKSIYPIEKVPTKY

-620 LILALNFS
+620 LILALMVGNE
-628 NGSRASR
+628 SRASR
-635 VNVDGSPEDVVP
+635 VYVDGSPEDVVP

-657 YAECEIHLGNNAKA
+657 YAECEIHLDNNAKA

-731 PQNEINANPNLTQ
+731 PQNGIDMNPNLTQ

>member
-140 RVMDLVSKDGKS
+140 RVMDLVAKDGKS

-165 KTFGLEKYAKTD
+165 KTFGLDKYAKTD

-275 GDGTA
+275 GDGIA

-288 HPVSLEAN
+288 HPVSLETN

-323 ISGDDISNLTP
+323 IPGDDIYDNLTS
-334 VWGMEIYETG
+334 VSGMKIYETG

-349 SINYTKELNNNILK
+349 CINYTKELNNNILK

-369 SFRKEQTAS
+369 SFRKEQAVS

-389 ASLSLTQQANPNA
+389 ASLNLTQQANPNA

-407 RLGSEGI
+407 RLGSDGI
-414 SLVSDFMRSLSE
+414 SCVSEFMKSLAN
-426 AVTLEAGINYCYTK
+426 AVTLEAQMNYRYTK
-440 IINNPRLVAPSLVA
+440 IINDPSFVA
-454 PISSSE
+454 PIRSSE
-460 PNIRNCWI
+460 SNIHNCYI
-468 DSYQALNMIA
+468 NSYQALNMIA

-499 DLCYYQL
+499 DMCYYQML
-506 LTWWGGVVVIPNTGF
+506 IWWGGVVVVPNAGF
-521 DGYVDSYV
+521 EGYADSYV
-529 SRTSESG
+529 PRTSESS
-536 ILQMLEEELLDAIK
+536 ILQMLEEELVEAIRN
-550 DLDEKKCVA
+550 LDEKKCVA
-559 FAINANDALFV
+559 FATNANDALFV

-585 QQKWAAASELLQQVV
+585 QQKWAAASNLLQQVV

-620 LILALNFS
+620 LILALKVGNE
-628 NGSRASR
+628 SRDSR
-635 VNVDGSPEDVVP
+635 VNVDGSPEKVVP

-671 SKYISEVGNINGIS
+671 SKYISEVDNVNGIS
-685 GTNVSVEGIKQL
+685 GTSVSVEGIKQL

-731 PQNEINANPNLTQ
+731 PQDEINANPSLNQ

>member
-62 DLDETG
+62 ELDETG

-140 RVMDLVSKDGKS
+140 RVMDLVAKDGKS

-275 GDGTA
+275 EDGTA

-288 HPVSLEAN
+288 HPVSLETN

-313 TVPVY
+313 TVPVF

-323 ISGDDISNLTP
+323 IPGDDIYDNSTS
-334 VWGMEIYETG
+334 VSGMEIYETG

-349 SINYTKELNNNILK
+349 FINYTKELNNNILK

-369 SFRKEQTAS
+369 SFRKEQAVS

-407 RLGSEGI
+407 RLGSDGI
-414 SLVSDFMRSLSE
+414 RLVSGLMESLAN
-426 AVTLEAGINYCYTK
+426 AVTLEAQMNYRYTK
-440 IINNPRLVAPSLVA
+440 IINDPSFVA
-454 PISSSE
+454 PISSFNENLVNYWFNEYS
-460 PNIRNCWI
+460 
-468 DSYQALNMIA
+468 SLNLIA
-478 RLYRADAM
+478 YLYRADSM

-506 LTWWGGVVVIPNTGF
+506 LTWWGGVVVMPNAGF
-521 DGYVDSYV
+521 GYADSYFP
-529 SRTSESG
+529 RTSESS
-536 ILQMLEEELLDAIK
+536 ILQMLEEELVEAIRN
-550 DLDEKKCVA
+550 LDEKKCVA
-559 FAINANDALFV
+559 FATNANDALFV

-585 QQKWAAASELLQQVV
+585 QQKWAAASNLLQQVV

-620 LILALNFS
+620 LILALKVGNE
-628 NGSRASR
+628 SRASR
-635 VNVDGSPEDVVP
+635 VNVDGSPEKVVP

-671 SKYISEVGNINGIS
+671 SKYISEVDNVNGIS
-685 GTNVSVEGIKQL
+685 GTSVSVEGIKQL

-711 RNGLAM
+711 RNGLAI

-731 PQNEINANPNLTQ
+731 PQNEINMNPNMTQ

>member
-140 RVMDLVSKDGKS
+140 RVMDLVAKDGKS

-288 HPVSLEAN
+288 HPVSLETN

-323 ISGDDISNLTP
+323 IPSDDKYDNLTSVP
-334 VWGMEIYETG
+334 GMGIYETG

-349 SINYTKELNNNILK
+349 CINYTKELNNNILK

-369 SFRKEQTAS
+369 SFRKEQAVS
-378 IPLYDGMGNVV
+378 IPLYDGMGSVV
-389 ASLSLTQQANPNA
+389 ASLNLTQQANPNA
-402 EIIVP
+402 GIIVP
-407 RLGSEGI
+407 RLGSDGI
-414 SLVSDFMRSLSE
+414 SCVFGFMESLAN
-426 AVTLEAGINYCYTK
+426 AVTLEAQMNYRYTK
-440 IINNPRLVAPSLVA
+440 IINDPSFVA
-454 PISSSE
+454 PIRSSE
-460 PNIRNCWI
+460 SNIHDCWI
-468 DSYQALNMIA
+468 NSYQALNRIA
-478 RLYRADAM
+478 SLYRADAM

-499 DLCYYQL
+499 DLCYYQML
-506 LTWWGGVVVIPNTGF
+506 IWWGGVVVMPNAGF
-521 DGYVDSYV
+521 GSYADS
-529 SRTSESG
+529 SRTSESS
-536 ILQMLEEELLDAIK
+536 ILQMLEEELVEAIRN
-550 DLDEKKCVA
+550 LDEKKCVA
-559 FAINANDALFV
+559 FATNANDALFV

-585 QQKWAAASELLQQVV
+585 QQKWAAASDLLQKVV

-614 TSENKD
+614 TSESKD
-620 LILALNFS
+620 LILALMFGI
-628 NGSRASR
+628 GSRASR
-635 VNVDGSPEDVVP
+635 VNVDGSPEEVVP

-657 YAECEIHLGNNAKA
+657 YAECQIHLGNNAKA

-731 PQNEINANPNLTQ
+731 PQNEIDMNPNFTQ

>member
-288 HPVSLEAN
+288 HPVSLETN

-323 ISGDDISNLTP
+323 FSEIENYPSVSVSGT
-334 VWGMEIYETG
+334 EIYETG

-349 SINYTKELNNNILK
+349 CINYSKELNNNILK

-369 SFRKEQTAS
+369 SFRKEQAVS
-378 IPLYDGMGNVV
+378 IPLYDGMGNEV
-389 ASLSLTQQANPNA
+389 ARLNLTQQANPNA

-414 SLVSDFMRSLSE
+414 RLVSEFMESLSE
-426 AVTLEAGINYCYTK
+426 AIPLEAQMNYRYTK
-440 IINNPRLVAPSLVA
+440 IINDPNFVA
-454 PISSSE
+454 PIRSSE
-460 PNIRNCWI
+460 SNIHNCYI
-468 DSYQALNMIA
+468 NSYQALNMIA

-499 DLCYYQL
+499 DMCYYQML
-506 LTWWGGVVVIPNTGF
+506 IWWGGVVVVPNAGF
-521 DGYVDSYV
+521 EGYADSYV
-529 SRTSESG
+529 PRTSEAS
-536 ILQMLEEELLDAIK
+536 ILQMLEEELVEAIRN
-550 DLDEKKCVA
+550 LDEKKCVA
-559 FAINANDALFV
+559 FATNANDALFV

-585 QQKWAAASELLQQVV
+585 QQKWAAASNLLQKVV
-600 DKNIYSMEKVPTKY
+600 DKSIYPIEKVPTKY

-620 LILALNFS
+620 LILALMVGNE
-628 NGSRASR
+628 SRASR
-635 VNVDGSPEDVVP
+635 VYVDGSPEDVVP

-671 SKYISEVGNINGIS
+671 SKYISEVDNVNGIS
-685 GTNVSVEGIKQL
+685 GTSVSVEGIKQL

-717 KELGLEKYQ
+717 KELGLKKYQ

-731 PQNEINANPNLTQ
+731 PENEIIVNPNLTQ

>member
-1 MKVILKKAVV
+1 
-11 VVTIGMMAMLQSC
+11 MLIISR
-24 SSNDDLDGYTP
+24 LY
-35 TNFNVGG
+35 
-42 KVEKGP
+42 
-48 FVRGTAIQMQPLDA
+48 
-62 DLDETG
+62 
-68 ESFTSTITDNEGT
+68 
-81 FTFGSKLLK
+81 
-90 SPYVKLSAS
+90 
-99 GYYFNEVTGELSK
+99 
-112 GTLALNAVAN
+112 
-122 LQNAADV
+122 
-129 NLNILSHLKYQ
+129 
-140 RVMDLVSKDGKS
+140 
-152 FKEANNQAQEEVL
+152 
-165 KTFGLEKYAKTD
+165 
-177 VNHFSITSGTDEA
+177 GTDEA

-288 HPVSLEAN
+288 HPVSLETN

-323 ISGDDISNLTP
+323 IPGDDIYDNSTS
-334 VWGMEIYETG
+334 VWGMKIYETG
-344 SGSEP
+344 SGSVP
-349 SINYTKELNNNILK
+349 SINYTKELKNNILK

-369 SFRKEQTAS
+369 SFRKEQAVS

-389 ASLSLTQQANPNA
+389 ARLNLTQQANPNA

-407 RLGSEGI
+407 RLGSDGI
-414 SLVSDFMRSLSE
+414 SCVSEFMKSLSD
-426 AVTLEAGINYCYTK
+426 AVTVEAQMNYRYTK
-440 IINNPRLVAPSLVA
+440 IINDSRFVA
-454 PISSSE
+454 PIRSSE
-460 PNIRNCWI
+460 PNIHNCWI
-468 DSYQALNMIA
+468 NSYQALNMIA

-499 DLCYYQL
+499 DMCYYQML
-506 LTWWGGVVVIPNTGF
+506 IWWGGVVVVPNAGF
-521 DGYVDSYV
+521 ESYADP
-529 SRTSESG
+529 SRTSESS
-536 ILQMLEEELLDAIK
+536 ILQMLEEELVEAIRN
-550 DLDEKKCVA
+550 LDEKKCVA
-559 FAINANDALFV
+559 FATNANDALFV

-585 QQKWAAASELLQQVV
+585 QQKWAAASNLLQKVV
-600 DKNIYSMEKVPTKY
+600 DKSIYPIEKVPTKY

-620 LILALNFS
+620 LILALMVGNE
-628 NGSRASR
+628 SRASR
-635 VNVDGSPEDVVP
+635 VYVDGSPEDVVP

-671 SKYISEVGNINGIS
+671 SKYISEVDNVNGIS
-685 GTNVSVEGIKQL
+685 GTSVSVEGIKQL

-711 RNGLAM
+711 RNGLAI

-731 PQNEINANPNLTQ
+731 PENAIDMNPNLTQ

>member
-140 RVMDLVSKDGKS
+140 RVTDLVAKDGKS

-288 HPVSLEAN
+288 HPVSLETN

-323 ISGDDISNLTP
+323 FSEIENYPSVSVSGT
-334 VWGMEIYETG
+334 EIYETG
-344 SGSEP
+344 SGNEP
-349 SINYTKELNNNILK
+349 CINYTKELNNNILK

-369 SFRKEQTAS
+369 SFRKEQAVS
-378 IPLYDGMGNVV
+378 IPLYDGMGNEV
-389 ASLSLTQQANPNA
+389 ACLNLTQQANPNA

-407 RLGSEGI
+407 RLGSVGI
-414 SLVSDFMRSLSE
+414 SLVSDFMSSLSE
-426 AVTLEAGINYCYTK
+426 AVNLEAGMNYRYTK
-440 IINNPRLVAPSLVA
+440 IINDFRFVA

-460 PNIRNCWI
+460 PNIRKCWN

-499 DLCYYQL
+499 DLCYYQML
-506 LTWWGGVVVIPNTGF
+506 IWWGGVVVMPNAGF
-521 DGYVDSYV
+521 EGYADSYV
-529 SRTSESG
+529 PRTSESS

-559 FAINANDALFV
+559 FATNANDALFV

-585 QQKWAAASELLQQVV
+585 QQKWAAASNLLQQVV

-620 LILALNFS
+620 LILALKFGI
-628 NGSRASR
+628 GSRASR
-635 VNVDGSPEDVVP
+635 VNVDGSPEEVVP

-731 PQNEINANPNLTQ
+731 PQNEINMNPNMTQ

>member
-140 RVMDLVSKDGKS
+140 RVMDLVAKDGKS

-263 AVKNLIY
+263 DVKNLIY

-288 HPVSLEAN
+288 HPVSLETN

-323 ISGDDISNLTP
+323 FSEIENYPSVSVSGM
-334 VWGMEIYETG
+334 GIYETG

-369 SFRKEQTAS
+369 SFRKEQAVS
-378 IPLYDGMGNVV
+378 IPLYDGMGNEV
-389 ASLSLTQQANPNA
+389 ARLNLTQQANPNA

-407 RLGSEGI
+407 RLGSDGI
-414 SLVSDFMRSLSE
+414 SCVSEFMESLAN
-426 AVTLEAGINYCYTK
+426 AVTLEAQMNYRYTK
-440 IINNPRLVAPSLVA
+440 IINDSRFVA
-454 PISSSE
+454 PIRSNE

-559 FAINANDALFV
+559 FATNANDALFV

-585 QQKWAAASELLQQVV
+585 QQKWAAASNLLQQVV
-600 DKNIYSMEKVPTKY
+600 DKKIYSMEKVPTKY

-620 LILALNFS
+620 LILALKFG

-635 VNVDGSPEDVVP
+635 VYVDGSPEEVVP
-647 IMTTTDVKLL
+647 IMTTTDVMLL

-671 SKYISEVGNINGIS
+671 SKYISEVDNVNGIS
-685 GTNVSVEGIKQL
+685 GTSVSVEGIKQL

-717 KELGLEKYQ
+717 KELELEKYQ

-731 PQNEINANPNLTQ
+731 PQNELMVNPNLTQ

>member
-90 SPYVKLSAS
+90 SPYIKLSAS

-129 NLNILSHLKYQ
+129 NLNIFSHLKYQ
-140 RVMDLVSKDGKS
+140 RVMDLVAKDGKS

-288 HPVSLEAN
+288 HPVSLETN

-323 ISGDDISNLTP
+323 IPGDDIYDNSTS
-334 VWGMEIYETG
+334 VSGMGIYETG

-349 SINYTKELNNNILK
+349 CINYTKELNNNILK

-369 SFRKEQTAS
+369 SFRKEQAVS

-389 ASLSLTQQANPNA
+389 ANLNLTQQANPNA

-407 RLGSEGI
+407 RLGSDGI
-414 SLVSDFMRSLSE
+414 SCVSEFMKSLAN
-426 AVTLEAGINYCYTK
+426 AVTLEAQMNFRYTK
-440 IINNPRLVAPSLVA
+440 IINDPNFVA
-454 PISSSE
+454 PIRSSE
-460 PNIRNCWI
+460 PNIRKCWN

-478 RLYRADAM
+478 RLYRADTM

-499 DLCYYQL
+499 DLCYYQML
-506 LTWWGGVVVIPNTGF
+506 IWWGGVVVMPNAGF
-521 DGYVDSYV
+521 EGYADSYV
-529 SRTSESG
+529 PRTSESS
-536 ILQMLEEELLDAIK
+536 ILQMLEEELVEAIRN
-550 DLDEKKCVA
+550 LDEKKCVA
-559 FAINANDALFV
+559 FATNANDALFV

-585 QQKWAAASELLQQVV
+585 QQKWAAASNLLQQVV

-614 TSENKD
+614 TSESKD
-620 LILALNFS
+620 LILALKVGNE
-628 NGSRASR
+628 SRASR
-635 VNVDGSPEDVVP
+635 VNVDGSPEEVVP

-731 PQNEINANPNLTQ
+731 PQDEINANPSLNQ

>member
-140 RVMDLVSKDGKS
+140 RVMDLVAKDGKS

-270 YFDWD
+270 FFDWD

-288 HPVSLEAN
+288 HPVSLETN

-323 ISGDDISNLTP
+323 IPGDDIYDNSTSVL
-334 VWGMEIYETG
+334 GMKIYETG

-349 SINYTKELNNNILK
+349 CINYSKELNNNILK

-369 SFRKEQTAS
+369 SFRKEQAVS

-389 ASLSLTQQANPNA
+389 ARLNLTQQANPNA

-407 RLGSEGI
+407 RLGSDGI

-440 IINNPRLVAPSLVA
+440 IINNPRLVAP
-454 PISSSE
+454 ISSFNENLINYWSNE
-460 PNIRNCWI
+460 Y
-468 DSYQALNMIA
+468 SSLNLIA
-478 RLYRADAM
+478 YLYRADSM

-499 DLCYYQL
+499 DMCYYQML
-506 LTWWGGVVVIPNTGF
+506 IWWGGVVVVPNAGF
-521 DGYVDSYV
+521 ESYADP
-529 SRTSESG
+529 SRTSESS
-536 ILQMLEEELLDAIK
+536 ILQMLEEELVEAIRN
-550 DLDEKKCVA
+550 LDEKKCVA
-559 FAINANDALFV
+559 FATNANDALFV

-585 QQKWAAASELLQQVV
+585 QQKWAAASNLLQKVV
-600 DKNIYSMEKVPTKY
+600 DKSIYPIEKVPTKY

-620 LILALNFS
+620 LILALMVGNE
-628 NGSRASR
+628 SRASR
-635 VNVDGSPEDVVP
+635 VYVDGSPEDVVP

-671 SKYISEVGNINGIS
+671 SKYISEVDNVNGIS
-685 GTNVSVEGIKQL
+685 GTSVSVEGIKQL

-711 RNGLAM
+711 RNGLAI

-731 PQNEINANPNLTQ
+731 PQNEINMNPNMTQ

>member
-140 RVMDLVSKDGKS
+140 RVMDLVAKDGKS

-288 HPVSLEAN
+288 HPVSLETN

-323 ISGDDISNLTP
+323 FSEIENYPSVSVSGT
-334 VWGMEIYETG
+334 EIYETG
-344 SGSEP
+344 SGNKP
-349 SINYTKELNNNILK
+349 CINYTKELNNNILK

-369 SFRKEQTAS
+369 SFRKEQAVS
-378 IPLYDGMGNVV
+378 IPLYDGMGNEV
-389 ASLSLTQQANPNA
+389 ARLNLTQQANPNA

-414 SLVSDFMRSLSE
+414 RLVSEFMESLSE
-426 AVTLEAGINYCYTK
+426 AIPLEAQINYRYTK
-440 IINNPRLVAPSLVA
+440 IINNPRLVAP
-454 PISSSE
+454 ISSFNENLINYWSNE
-460 PNIRNCWI
+460 Y
-468 DSYQALNMIA
+468 SSLNLIA
-478 RLYRADAM
+478 YLYRADSM

-499 DLCYYQL
+499 DMCYYQML
-506 LTWWGGVVVIPNTGF
+506 IWWGGVVVVPNAGF
-521 DGYVDSYV
+521 ESYADP
-529 SRTSESG
+529 SRTSESS
-536 ILQMLEEELLDAIK
+536 ILQMLEEELVEAIRN
-550 DLDEKKCVA
+550 LDEKKCVA
-559 FAINANDALFV
+559 FATNANDALFV

-585 QQKWAAASELLQQVV
+585 QQKWAAASNLLQQVV

-620 LILALNFS
+620 LILALKLL
-628 NGSRASR
+628 GIESRASR
-635 VNVDGSPEDVVP
+635 VNVDGSPEKVVP

-671 SKYISEVGNINGIS
+671 SKYISEVDNVNGIS
-685 GTNVSVEGIKQL
+685 GTSVSVEGIKQL

-731 PQNEINANPNLTQ
+731 PQNGIDMNPNLTQ

>member
-140 RVMDLVSKDGKS
+140 RVMDLVAKDGKS

-270 YFDWD
+270 FFDWD

-288 HPVSLEAN
+288 HPVSLETN

-323 ISGDDISNLTP
+323 IPGDDIYDNLTS
-334 VWGMEIYETG
+334 VLGMKIYETG

-349 SINYTKELNNNILK
+349 CINYSKELNNNILK

-369 SFRKEQTAS
+369 SFRKEQAVS

-389 ASLSLTQQANPNA
+389 ARLNLTQQANPNA

-407 RLGSEGI
+407 RLGSDGI

-426 AVTLEAGINYCYTK
+426 TVTLEAGINYCYTK
-440 IINNPRLVAPSLVA
+440 IINNPRLVAP
-454 PISSSE
+454 ISSFNENLINYWSNE
-460 PNIRNCWI
+460 Y
-468 DSYQALNMIA
+468 SSLNLIA
-478 RLYRADAM
+478 YLYRADSM

-499 DLCYYQL
+499 DMCYYQML
-506 LTWWGGVVVIPNTGF
+506 IWWGGVVVVPNAGF
-521 DGYVDSYV
+521 ESYADP
-529 SRTSESG
+529 SRTSESS
-536 ILQMLEEELLDAIK
+536 ILQMLEEELVEAIRN
-550 DLDEKKCVA
+550 LDEKKCVA
-559 FAINANDALFV
+559 FATNANDALFV

-585 QQKWAAASELLQQVV
+585 QQKWAAASNLLQKVV
-600 DKNIYSMEKVPTKY
+600 DKSIYPIEKVPTKY

-620 LILALNFS
+620 LILALMVGNE
-628 NGSRASR
+628 SRASR
-635 VNVDGSPEDVVP
+635 VYVDGSPEDVVP

-671 SKYISEVGNINGIS
+671 SKYISEVDNVNGIS
-685 GTNVSVEGIKQL
+685 GTSVSVEGINQL

-711 RNGLAM
+711 RNGLAI

-731 PQNEINANPNLTQ
+731 PQNEINMNPNMTQ

>member
-140 RVMDLVSKDGKS
+140 RVMDLVAKDGKS

-288 HPVSLEAN
+288 HPVRLETN

-323 ISGDDISNLTP
+323 IPGDDIYDNSTSVL
-334 VWGMEIYETG
+334 GMKIYETG

-349 SINYTKELNNNILK
+349 CINYSKELNNNILK

-369 SFRKEQTAS
+369 SFRKEQAVS

-389 ASLSLTQQANPNA
+389 ARLNLTQQANPNA

-407 RLGSEGI
+407 RLGSDGI

-440 IINNPRLVAPSLVA
+440 IINNPRLVAP
-454 PISSSE
+454 ISSFNENLINYWSNE
-460 PNIRNCWI
+460 Y
-468 DSYQALNMIA
+468 SSLNLIA
-478 RLYRADAM
+478 YLYRADSM

-499 DLCYYQL
+499 DMCYYQML
-506 LTWWGGVVVIPNTGF
+506 IWWGGVVVVPNAGF
-521 DGYVDSYV
+521 ESYADP
-529 SRTSESG
+529 SRTSESS
-536 ILQMLEEELLDAIK
+536 ILQMLEEELVEAIRN
-550 DLDEKKCVA
+550 LDEKKCVA
-559 FAINANDALFV
+559 FATNANDALFV

-585 QQKWAAASELLQQVV
+585 QQKWAAASNLLQKVV
-600 DKNIYSMEKVPTKY
+600 DKSIYPIEKVPTKY

-620 LILALNFS
+620 LILALMVGNE
-628 NGSRASR
+628 SRASR
-635 VNVDGSPEDVVP
+635 VYVDGSPEDVVP

-671 SKYISEVGNINGIS
+671 SKYISEVDNVNGIS
-685 GTNVSVEGIKQL
+685 GTSVSVEGIKQL

-711 RNGLAM
+711 RNGLAI

-731 PQNEINANPNLTQ
+731 PQNEINMNPNMTQ